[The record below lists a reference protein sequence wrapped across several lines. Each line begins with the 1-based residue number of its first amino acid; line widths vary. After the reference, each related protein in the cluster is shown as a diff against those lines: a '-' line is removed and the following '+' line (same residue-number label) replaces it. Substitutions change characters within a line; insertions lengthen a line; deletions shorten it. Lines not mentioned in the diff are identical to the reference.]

1 MEDRSDIVIN
11 KVEKKDILI
20 LSSFVFVV
28 MLIYNFGIKQMEF
41 GDDAFFLKQF
51 THDFQSNYYEFLK
64 FRYNEWTSRLVI
76 EIALTQAVQHVFLWR
91 VLNAIAMSIVAIVPA
106 LLFNSDNSRRGLI
119 IGTGMSLLIPASMI
133 NNAGWI
139 ATTTNYVWVMA
150 AALLSIWPIMNY
162 IRGKS
167 VNWISFILSLVF
179 LIYATNQEQM
189 VVIMLVSLLVL
200 EGILYLSKKNI
211 LITLPHIAVVIA
223 SFVFILTCKGNA
235 ARNIQ
240 ETKQWLP
247 NFSSYSIFDK
257 LQIGYSSTLKVLFF
271 EWSPLML
278 AFVLLILT
286 AGLVKNGSL
295 LKKMIS
301 GIPLLTYLICTRF
314 NTIID
319 QTYDIPSG
327 KTYMSLV
334 VLLTG
339 LAFLYVIGIFAASNN
354 YLEFLSVTFLLILGV
369 GSRIM
374 MGFSPTIWVSGSRT
388 YYFTYVLI
396 MMSGV
401 YLIRQLPEGYKK
413 NGFNVLCGYFIV
425 LALLV
430 AMIYI
435 KYI

>member
-1 MEDRSDIVIN
+1 MIN
-11 KVEKKDILI
+11 KVEKRDILI
-20 LSSFVFVV
+20 LSSFVFAV
-28 MLIYNFGIKQMEF
+28 MLIYNFGIEQMEF

-119 IGTGMSLLIPASMI
+119 IGTGMSLLIPALMI

-167 VNWISFILSLVF
+167 VNWLSFILSLVF

-235 ARNIQ
+235 ARNVQ

-295 LKKMIS
+295 LKK
-301 GIPLLTYLICTRF
+301 
-314 NTIID
+314 D
-319 QTYDIPSG
+319 D
-327 KTYMSLV
+327 
-334 VLLTG
+334 
-339 LAFLYVIGIFAASNN
+339 
-354 YLEFLSVTFLLILGV
+354 
-369 GSRIM
+369 
-374 MGFSPTIWVSGSRT
+374 
-388 YYFTYVLI
+388 
-396 MMSGV
+396 
-401 YLIRQLPEGYKK
+401 
-413 NGFNVLCGYFIV
+413 
-425 LALLV
+425 
-430 AMIYI
+430 
-435 KYI
+435 

>member
-1 MEDRSDIVIN
+1 M
-11 KVEKKDILI
+11 
-20 LSSFVFVV
+20 
-28 MLIYNFGIKQMEF
+28 
-41 GDDAFFLKQF
+41 
-51 THDFQSNYYEFLK
+51 
-64 FRYNEWTSRLVI
+64 
-76 EIALTQAVQHVFLWR
+76 
-91 VLNAIAMSIVAIVPA
+91 
-106 LLFNSDNSRRGLI
+106 FNSDNSRRGLI

-133 NNAGWI
+133 NNAGCI
-139 ATTTNYVWVMA
+139 ATITNYVWVMA

-167 VNWISFILSLVF
+167 VNRLSFILSLVF

-189 VVIMLVSLLVL
+189 VVIMLVSLLIL
-200 EGILYLSKKNI
+200 AGILFLSKKNI
-211 LITLPHIAVVIA
+211 LITLPHIAIVIA
-223 SFVFILTCKGNA
+223 SFMFILTCKGNA
-235 ARNIQ
+235 ERNVQ

-257 LQIGYSSTLKVLFF
+257 LQIGYSSTLKALFF

-301 GIPLLTYLICTRF
+301 EIPLLTYLICIRF

-319 QTYDIPSG
+319 QTYDIASG

-334 VLLTG
+334 VLLTV
-339 LAFLYVIGIFAASNN
+339 LVFIYVIGIFGASNN
-354 YLEFLSVTFLLILGV
+354 PLDFFIILDV

-388 YYFTYVLI
+388 FYFTYVLI
-396 MMSGV
+396 MMSGI
-401 YLIRQLPEGYKK
+401 YLINNLPENNQGKTFK
-413 NGFNVLCGYFIV
+413 VLCGYFLV
-425 LALLV
+425 LALLLI
-430 AMIYI
+430 MMYTKIL
-435 KYI
+435 